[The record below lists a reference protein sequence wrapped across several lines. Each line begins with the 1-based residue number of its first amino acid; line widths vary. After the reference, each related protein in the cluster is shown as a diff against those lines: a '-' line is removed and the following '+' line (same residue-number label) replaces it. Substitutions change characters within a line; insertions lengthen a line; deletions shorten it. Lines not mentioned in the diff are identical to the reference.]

1 MASLLS
7 RYVREFSRWPVSIE
21 SSRKIFSQKR
31 KLFHLTT
38 YISEISMYLQSSSE
52 ISDLENNNNNIRNKM
67 EVNTKASNER
77 KDSTDSR
84 AKLCLICKRYT
95 DHATMRCTKYK
106 CHFCGQLGHI
116 PKECPTNQQSN
127 ANESTDQ
134 DDTQQSSRSADPRKF
149 PKRIEEIGKK
159 GSYTFICYTVAAFDS
174 VSKFATSGNNP
185 KADSAKTAE

>member
-1 MASLLS
+1 
-7 RYVREFSRWPVSIE
+7 
-21 SSRKIFSQKR
+21 
-31 KLFHLTT
+31 
-38 YISEISMYLQSSSE
+38 MYLQSSSE

-134 DDTQQSSRSADPRKF
+134 DDTQQSSRPADPRKF

-174 VSKFATSGNNP
+174 VSKFATSGNNS
-185 KADSAKTAE
+185 KAESAKTAE

>member
-1 MASLLS
+1 
-7 RYVREFSRWPVSIE
+7 
-21 SSRKIFSQKR
+21 
-31 KLFHLTT
+31 
-38 YISEISMYLQSSSE
+38 MYLQSSE
-52 ISDLENNNNNIRNKM
+52 ITDLENNNNIKNKM
-67 EVNTKASNER
+67 EINSKASNNDR
-77 KDSTDSR
+77 RGSSDSR

-116 PKECPTNQQSN
+116 PKECPINQQS

-134 DDTQQSSRSADPRKF
+134 EEAQQSRPVEPKKF